1 MRQLGRWSSIIGVT
15 DRLNRIVD
23 LDHLLENTLLEARRF
38 TSADAGT
45 IYLVED
51 GMLDFRYIQNDSMP
65 AENSDLPSKMRIDE
79 NSIPGYVAKHRVP
92 LKIDDTYSLQGS
104 RFSFKDVFDRNPC
117 YEISSLLVFPLITRS
132 DVVGVLQL
140 INAKDNKGAPV
151 PFKDD
156 DVYYENVFAMNVG
169 VAIERAKRERASVM
183 KMLQM
188 AEMRDP
194 KETGTHVERV
204 SQYSVAIMKDYMKGS
219 PEEEISDMVDKLRI
233 SAKLHDIGK
242 VGIPDHIL
250 KKPSRLDDY
259 EKAVIK
265 RHTILGAR
273 LFNDPDSP
281 WDSMA
286 RDIALNHHERYDG
299 TGYPGRYS
307 DNGQLIFGKGKEGDD
322 IPLAARIV
330 AIADVF
336 DALISRRSYKDGW
349 DEGRVLENIYAGS
362 GKQFDPSVTESFF
375 RVYDK
380 ISTIRGRIDEPV
392 YKTG

>member
-1 MRQLGRWSSIIGVT
+1 MRQPGRWSSIIGIT
-15 DRLNRIVD
+15 DKLNRIVD
-23 LDHLLENTLLEARRF
+23 LDHLLENILLEARRF

-51 GMLDFRYIQNDSMP
+51 GMLDFRYVQNDSVP
-65 AENSDLPSKMRIDE
+65 VGDRDLPLKMRIDE
-79 NSIPGYVAKHRVP
+79 SSIAGYVAKNRAP
-92 LKIDDTYSLQGS
+92 LKIDDAYSLEGCP
-104 RFSFKDVFDRNPC
+104 FAFNDVFDRSTD
-117 YEISSLLVFPLITRS
+117 YETRSILAFPLITRT

-140 INAKDNKGAPV
+140 INAKDDEGKPV
-151 PFKDD
+151 PFREEDI
-156 DVYYENVFAMNVG
+156 YYENVFAMNVA

-194 KETGTHVERV
+194 KETGPHVERV
-204 SQYSVAIMKDYMKGS
+204 AEYSVAILKDYMQGS
-219 PEEEISDMVDKLRI
+219 PEDEISEMVDKLRI

-242 VGIPDHIL
+242 VGIPDNIL
-250 KKPSRLDDY
+250 KKPGRLDDY
-259 EKAVIK
+259 ERHVMK
-265 RHTILGAR
+265 RHTILGAEI
-273 LFNDPDSP
+273 FSNPDSP

-299 TGYPGRYS
+299 KGYPGIYS
-307 DNGQLIFGKGKEGDD
+307 GNGSVIFGKGKEGDD

-349 DEGRVLENIYAGS
+349 DEGRVLENIYSES

-392 YKTG
+392 HKAV